1 MKKHLLL
8 LAFLGTIGVS
18 AQTTHHINWGL
29 GDNST
34 PTSITIEPGDTVEW
48 TWTTVHPHT
57 VTSMAGSTET
67 FNSGTLTGM
76 GQTYDHE
83 FTMEGTNPYECTV
96 HTTMNGVITV
106 EATAGLEENMVTELQ
121 FYPNPTSDILTI
133 TAKDNIDRIEI
144 YDMNGRLVLETK
156 GGNPT
161 SKIYMQNY
169 NAGTYLVKVFAA
181 GQTKTLSVIKK

>member
-18 AQTTHHINWGL
+18 AQTTHNINWGL
-29 GDNST
+29 GDTST
-34 PTSITIEPGDTVEW
+34 PTSITIEEGDTVIW
-48 TWTTVHPHT
+48 TWTTTHPHT
-57 VTSMAGSTET
+57 VTSMAGSQEE
-67 FNSGTLTGM
+67 FDSGIITGM
-76 GQTYDHE
+76 NETYDYI
-83 FTMEGTNPYECTV
+83 FTEAGTNPYECTV
-96 HTTMNGVITV
+96 HTTMNGTITV
-106 EATAGLEENMVTELQ
+106 EATAGVEENMVTELQ

-144 YDMNGRLVLETK
+144 YDMNGRLVLDTK

-169 NAGTYLVKVFAA
+169 NAGTYLVKVFSA